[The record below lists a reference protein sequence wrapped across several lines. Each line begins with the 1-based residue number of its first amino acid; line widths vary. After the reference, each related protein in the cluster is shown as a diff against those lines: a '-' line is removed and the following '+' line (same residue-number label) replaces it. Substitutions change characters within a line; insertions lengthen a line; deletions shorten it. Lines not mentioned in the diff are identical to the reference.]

1 MNSKI
6 LPLIEILRR
15 YTPQNDKLHAVFL
28 EIILVMPTFL
38 RFLMLLALTIWLG
51 GLIFFAFV
59 VAPTVFAPGILPSR
73 DLAGN
78 VVNRS
83 LGILNTMGLIC
94 GVIFVVSSLTYCKI
108 VEHSVRP
115 FSLLH
120 ILVYLMIILTIVAQ
134 FGVAPKM
141 AALRADMGVID
152 NIPQSDARRIQFN
165 ALHRWSTRLG
175 ASTLILGLGVLFLTA
190 RRLS

>member
-1 MNSKI
+1 M
-6 LPLIEILRR
+6 
-15 YTPQNDKLHAVFL
+15 A
-28 EIILVMPTFL
+28 TFL
-38 RFLMLLALTIWLG
+38 RFSMLLALAVWLG

-83 LGILNTMGLIC
+83 LGILHAMGLVC
-94 GVIFVVSSLTYCKI
+94 GVVFVVASLAYGRL
-108 VEHSVRP
+108 VETTVRP
-115 FSLLH
+115 FSAIH
-120 ILVYLMIILTIVAQ
+120 VLVYLMIILTIVAQ

-141 AALRADMGVID
+141 ADLRANMGIID
-152 NIPQSDARRIQFN
+152 DVPQTDSRRIEFN

-175 ASTLILGLGVLFLTA
+175 GSILFLGLGVLFLTA

>member
-1 MNSKI
+1 
-6 LPLIEILRR
+6 
-15 YTPQNDKLHAVFL
+15 
-28 EIILVMPTFL
+28 MPTLL
-38 RFLMLLALTIWLG
+38 RFLMLITLVIWLG

-83 LGILNTMGLIC
+83 LGILHVTGLLC
-94 GVIFVVSSLTYCKI
+94 GVLFVITSLIYGHL
-108 VEHSVRP
+108 VEHTARP
-115 FSLLH
+115 FAPIH
-120 ILVYLMIILTIVAQ
+120 ALVYMMLILTLVAQ
-134 FGVAPKM
+134 FSVAPKM

-152 NIPQSDARRIQFN
+152 TIPQSDVRRIEFN

-175 ASTLILGLGVLFLTA
+175 GSILFLGLGVLFLTA

>member
-1 MNSKI
+1 
-6 LPLIEILRR
+6 
-15 YTPQNDKLHAVFL
+15 
-28 EIILVMPTFL
+28 MPTFL
-38 RFLMLLALTIWLG
+38 RFVMLLALVIWLG
-51 GLIFFAFV
+51 GLIFFSFV

-83 LGILNTMGLIC
+83 LGILHLMGLVC
-94 GVIFVVSSLTYCKI
+94 GVVFLIASLSYCHL

-115 FSLLH
+115 FSLMHVL
-120 ILVYLMIILTIVAQ
+120 IYVMIILTIVAQ

-141 AALRADMGVID
+141 AALRAEMGVID
-152 NIPQSDARRIQFN
+152 NVPHSDARRIRFN
-165 ALHRWSTRLG
+165 SLHQWSTRLG
-175 ASTLILGLGVLFLTA
+175 GSIFFLGLGVLFLTA

>member
-1 MNSKI
+1 
-6 LPLIEILRR
+6 
-15 YTPQNDKLHAVFL
+15 
-28 EIILVMPTFL
+28 MPTFL
-38 RFLMLLALTIWLG
+38 RFVMLLAIVIWLG
-51 GLIFFAFV
+51 GLIFFSFV

-83 LGILNTMGLIC
+83 LGILHIMGLVC
-94 GVIFVVSSLTYCKI
+94 GVVFVAASLAYGHL
-108 VEHSVRP
+108 VQHASHP
-115 FSLLH
+115 FAPIHL
-120 ILVYLMIILTIVAQ
+120 LVYLMLVLTIVAQ

-141 AALRADMGVID
+141 AALRSDMGIID

-165 ALHRWSTRLG
+165 SLHQWSTRLG
-175 ASTLILGLGVLFLTA
+175 GSIFFLGLGVLFLTA

>member
-1 MNSKI
+1 MI
-6 LPLIEILRR
+6 LL
-15 YTPQNDKLHAVFL
+15 
-28 EIILVMPTFL
+28 MPTLF
-38 RFLMLLALTIWLG
+38 RFLMLLALVIWLG

-59 VAPTVFAPGILPSR
+59 VAPTVFAPGILPTR

-83 LGILNTMGLIC
+83 LGILHIVGLIC
-94 GVIFVVSSLTYCKI
+94 GVVFVIASLAYGHL
-108 VEHSVRP
+108 VDHSARP
-115 FSLLH
+115 FATIHL
-120 ILVYLMIILTIVAQ
+120 LVYIMLILTIVAQ

-141 AALRADMGVID
+141 AALRHDMGVID
-152 NIPQSDARRIQFN
+152 DIPQSDARRVAFD

-175 ASTLILGLGVLFLTA
+175 GSILFLGLGVLFLTA

>member
-1 MNSKI
+1 
-6 LPLIEILRR
+6 
-15 YTPQNDKLHAVFL
+15 
-28 EIILVMPTFL
+28 MPTFL
-38 RFLMLLALTIWLG
+38 RFVVLLALVIWLG
-51 GLIFFAFV
+51 GLIFFSFV

-83 LGILNTMGLIC
+83 LGVLHIMGLVC
-94 GVIFVVSSLTYCKI
+94 GVLFLIASLSYCRL
-108 VEHSVRP
+108 VEHSIRP
-115 FSLLH
+115 FSLMHVL
-120 ILVYLMIILTIVAQ
+120 IYLMIILTIVAQ

-152 NIPQSDARRIQFN
+152 NIPPSDARRVQFN
-165 ALHRWSTRLG
+165 SLHQWSTRLG
-175 ASTLILGLGVLFLTA
+175 GSIFFLGLGVLFLTA

>member
-1 MNSKI
+1 M
-6 LPLIEILRR
+6 
-15 YTPQNDKLHAVFL
+15 HAAFL

-38 RFLMLLALTIWLG
+38 RFLMLFTLVVWLG
-51 GLIFFAFV
+51 GLMFFAFV

-83 LGILNTMGLIC
+83 LSILHTMGLIC
-94 GVIFVVSSLTYCKI
+94 GVVFVVASLTYCKI
-108 VEHSVRP
+108 VQHSVRP

-152 NIPQSDARRIQFN
+152 NVPQSDARRVQFN
-165 ALHRWSTRLG
+165 ALHQWSTRLG
-175 ASTLILGLGVLFLTA
+175 GTILILGLGVLFLTA

>member
-1 MNSKI
+1 
-6 LPLIEILRR
+6 
-15 YTPQNDKLHAVFL
+15 
-28 EIILVMPTFL
+28 
-38 RFLMLLALTIWLG
+38 MLLALVLWLG

-59 VAPTVFAPGILPSR
+59 VAPTVFNPGILPTR

-83 LGILNTMGLIC
+83 LGILHAIGLVC
-94 GVIFVVSSLTYCKI
+94 GVVFVIASMIYGKLTAG
-108 VEHSVRP
+108 SAQP
-115 FSLLH
+115 FAAIHL
-120 ILVYLMIILTIVAQ
+120 LVYLMLILTLVAQ

-152 NIPQSDARRIQFN
+152 NIPLTDARRVEFN
-165 ALHRWSTRLG
+165 SLHHWSTRLG
-175 ASTLILGLGVLFLTA
+175 GGILILGLGVLLLTA

>member
-1 MNSKI
+1 
-6 LPLIEILRR
+6 
-15 YTPQNDKLHAVFL
+15 
-28 EIILVMPTFL
+28 
-38 RFLMLLALTIWLG
+38 MLLALVVWLG
-51 GLIFFAFV
+51 GLVFFSFV

-83 LGILNTMGLIC
+83 LGILHTMGLIC
-94 GVIFVVSSLTYCKI
+94 GVVFVTASIAYSKFTSGSAQPLAPVH
-108 VEHSVRP
+108 V
-115 FSLLH
+115 
-120 ILVYLMIILTIVAQ
+120 LVYMMLFLTIVAQ

-152 NIPQSDARRIQFN
+152 TIPQTDARRVEFN
-165 ALHRWSTRLG
+165 QLHKWSTRLG
-175 ASTLILGLGVLFLTA
+175 GSIFFLGLGVLFLTA

>member
-1 MNSKI
+1 
-6 LPLIEILRR
+6 
-15 YTPQNDKLHAVFL
+15 
-28 EIILVMPTFL
+28 
-38 RFLMLLALTIWLG
+38 MLLALVLWLG

-59 VAPTVFAPGILPSR
+59 VAPTVFNPGILPTR

-83 LGILNTMGLIC
+83 LGILHAIGLVC
-94 GVIFVVSSLTYCKI
+94 GVVFVIASMIYSKLTAG
-108 VEHSVRP
+108 SAQP
-115 FSLLH
+115 FAAIHL
-120 ILVYLMIILTIVAQ
+120 LVYLMLILTLVAQ

-152 NIPQSDARRIQFN
+152 NIPLTDARRVEFN
-165 ALHRWSTRLG
+165 SLHHWSTRLG
-175 ASTLILGLGVLFLTA
+175 GGILILGLGVLLLTA

>member
-6 LPLIEILRR
+6 LPFIGILRR
-15 YTPQNDKLHAVFL
+15 DAPQNDKTQGLA
-28 EIILVMPTFL
+28 EIIPLMPTFL
-38 RFLMLLALTIWLG
+38 RFLMLFALVTWLG

-83 LGILNTMGLIC
+83 LGILNTMGLVC
-94 GVIFVVSSLTYCKI
+94 GVVFIAASLAYCKI

-120 ILVYLMIILTIVAQ
+120 ILVYLMIILTIAAQ

-152 NIPQSDARRIQFN
+152 NIPQTDARRIQFN
-165 ALHRWSTRLG
+165 ALHHWSTRLG
-175 ASTLILGLGVLFLTA
+175 GSVLILGLGVLFLTA